1 MEDSDLYHLIV
12 NPYKVN
18 RDKKKINRICTIDDK
33 LLCLLKEKYPKFEFE
48 GEDYNIIINKLDI
61 LIFDLSIKKLI
72 DNLIYNVVEGTLDD
86 LINV

>member
-1 MEDSDLYHLIV
+1 MEDNDLYHLIV

-18 RDKKKINRICTIDDK
+18 REKNKISKICTIDDK

-48 GEDYNIIINKLDI
+48 SEEYNIIINSLDTLI
-61 LIFDLSIKKLI
+61 LDLSITKLI
-72 DNLIYNVVEGTLDD
+72 DNLVYNAIEGAVDD